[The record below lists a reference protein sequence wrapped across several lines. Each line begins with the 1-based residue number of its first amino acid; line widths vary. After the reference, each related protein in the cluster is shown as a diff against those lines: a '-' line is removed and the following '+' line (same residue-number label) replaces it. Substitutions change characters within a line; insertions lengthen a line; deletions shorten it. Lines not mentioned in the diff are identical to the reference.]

1 MSTPAATSLPAPLS
15 NREIRDLKAR
25 AQHLNA
31 VTKLGK
37 SGLSPE
43 FLAAVDV
50 ELNHHG
56 LVKIKL
62 TEQKDQRYELAD
74 QIAQKTASQL
84 ICVIGHVIVIYR
96 PQRETETSPATP
108 TGPAGNAARR
118 TGVAHREK
126 PSGS

>member
-1 MSTPAATSLPAPLS
+1 MSATPATSLPAPLS

-31 VTKLGK
+31 VTKLGR

-56 LVKIKL
+56 LIKIKL

-96 PQRETETSPATP
+96 PKRETETAPATP
-108 TGPAGNAARR
+108 TSPAGKAAGRTGPAQ
-118 TGVAHREK
+118 REK
-126 PSGS
+126 SSGS